1 MIRNLVF
8 LLYTIENIG
17 LPILCAILRTTTPK
31 AEETAKIRDMLDR
44 AVQITQELEKKLG
57 TKNGSPTPPDIK
69 LKLAGAA
76 SRAVAARFEQTEQVP
91 DEGDIS
97 NILENIE
104 AILLRTEIFEFQNTA
119 DKLTAGSVSEFTEQ
133 SYQGMLYIE
142 AFSPI
147 LHPIAEF
154 SYGQSE
160 SKLIQSVS
168 DTLLKH
174 SRDMRIR
181 LFGQTRKPEADKEID
196 IAVLK
201 ALARLYAETH
211 TAETRKIMKMDE
223 HIRLQNGSM
232 LTIDIVWRAFER
244 KCAML
249 EALIE
254 GLIPAQADNTE
265 QTAENLTLDDILGH
279 PLPVSA
285 ATYPLGTPPKT
296 PLSYYKKS
304 R

>member
-1 MIRNLVF
+1 
-8 LLYTIENIG
+8 
-17 LPILCAILRTTTPK
+17 
-31 AEETAKIRDMLDR
+31 
-44 AVQITQELEKKLG
+44 
-57 TKNGSPTPPDIK
+57 
-69 LKLAGAA
+69 
-76 SRAVAARFEQTEQVP
+76 
-91 DEGDIS
+91 
-97 NILENIE
+97 
-104 AILLRTEIFEFQNTA
+104 
-119 DKLTAGSVSEFTEQ
+119 
-133 SYQGMLYIE
+133 
-142 AFSPI
+142 
-147 LHPIAEF
+147 
-154 SYGQSE
+154 
-160 SKLIQSVS
+160 
-168 DTLLKH
+168 
-174 SRDMRIR
+174 MRIR
-181 LFGQTRKPEADKEID
+181 FLGQTEKPEADKEID

-211 TAETRKIMKMDE
+211 TAETKKIMKMDE

-232 LTIDIVWRAFER
+232 LTIDIVWRTFER